1 MKSIYKR
8 VLGGGVI
15 LSILLSIWTVATAEH
30 HPSLAWMARYFSASG
45 VGCCSERDCL
55 PTPVA
60 VVQFGEQNTTVLI
73 RGTLVVLPTQSV
85 HQSETAETYW
95 CSHTAQL
102 APSRTNTRCVFWTAG
117 S

>member
-1 MKSIYKR
+1 MHRRAFAIGSA
-8 VLGGGVI
+8 LG
-15 LSILLSIWTVATAEH
+15 ILLSLFALVAAEH

-102 APSRTNTRCVFWTAG
+102 APSRTNTRCVFWTTG